1 MYEAKPIVCRFKNF
15 KDREVVRK
23 AAQELKGT
31 RYGVS
36 EQFPKEINDR
46 RGLVFK
52 KLDAKTTKAYFKRD
66 RLYIEGNEFIHR
78 SNITQET
85 ANRDSQQRRQ
95 YTARPREKVSGSF
108 NGRRNEGT
116 SGNDKRIQSTKIGEP
131 WRDI

>member
-1 MYEAKPIVCRFKNF
+1 MIDENYC
-15 KDREVVRK
+15 
-23 AAQELKGT
+23 
-31 RYGVS
+31 
-36 EQFPKEINDR
+36 
-46 RGLVFK
+46 GLVFK

-131 WRDI
+131 WRGI